1 VVRLGA
7 TCKQLFML
15 TKEEAIWRS
24 LVKQTFGEA
33 ALKYQR
39 IAAERAEEKAGVE
52 ASGSEASE
60 EVRAR
65 EYDGLVELVHKFD
78 DLFKRLP
85 SVSTARSWKDVFM
98 TEDFWRKEV
107 ASEFNHQTTYGNNV
121 DLWNVD
127 SWEEIFKA
135 ETHWKKKVFSEF
147 GIKSKDNY
155 PKRLEIETW
164 RDVYNFEAEWRWACE
179 NI

>member
-1 VVRLGA
+1 MVRLGA
-7 TCKQLFML
+7 TCKQFFML

-52 ASGSEASE
+52 ANGAEASE
-60 EVRAR
+60 EAPGR
-65 EYDGLVELVHKFD
+65 EDDGLVELVHKFD

-107 ASEFNHQTTYGNNV
+107 ASEFYRQFQTMYGNNV
-121 DLWNVD
+121 DPWNVD

-135 ETHWKKKVFSEF
+135 ETHWKQKVFSEF
-147 GIKSKDNY
+147 GIKS
-155 PKRLEIETW
+155 
-164 RDVYNFEAEWRWACE
+164 
-179 NI
+179 